1 MLWNRYLPLE
11 KDDWVKFEKA
21 NSTNAFNMLNEKGKE
36 ICSVTFSKIVLLT
49 IPNRKGC
56 HYLALIKLPI
66 TSKHQDDFHSL
77 SCFHSFRTENKLKS
91 YEKLCKNNLFV

>member
-21 NSTNAFNMLNEKGKE
+21 NSTNAFNMLNEKEKE

-66 TSKHQDDFHSL
+66 TSKHQDDFYSL

-91 YEKLCKNNLFV
+91 YEKLCKNNIFV